1 VRPNLKR
8 SLGALLSG
16 HATAVRVGATVLAL
30 AQTMLVP
37 TLHAQTAVTKKPAV
51 KPTIPTP
58 APKPAPKPGGANVSK
73 APSAAELADDA
84 AGDTLTVK
92 FDVAGIPVILRRVT
106 ANSVVAANLYL
117 LGGVRQL
124 TAANAGIE
132 SLLLEAS
139 ERGTQKYPRDLLRTK
154 MARLG
159 GAIGVSPGLDWT
171 TVALRSTVAG
181 FDSTWAILADRLMAP
196 RLDATDVELVRDQFI
211 TGIKQKNDSPDALL
225 DNLADSITYVGH
237 PYAIDPIGTE
247 SSLTK
252 LTVAELRAYQ
262 KEQMVTSRMML
273 VVVGNVSRS
282 RVERLVRESIGRLP
296 RGSYTWTVPQAPAA
310 LPTAYVLA
318 KRTLPTN
325 YLQGYFQGPAAT
337 SKDYAALR
345 LACAVLSGRLFSE
358 VRQKRN
364 LSYEVNAPFVE
375 RAFASGG
382 LYVTTTAPDEV
393 LSIMRQQITDLQDG
407 YITPD
412 GLERLVQQF
421 IVTYFLDNETNAD
434 QANLLARAALYQG
447 DFNKATHFVDDLR
460 AVTPE
465 DIHNAAKTY
474 MTKVRWA
481 YVGDPSKVTPA
492 RLMRF

>member
-1 VRPNLKR
+1 MPSRFFTVR
-8 SLGALLSG
+8 SAAGALTLFSL
-16 HATAVRVGATVLAL
+16 VGATASAV
-30 AQTMLVP
+30 
-37 TLHAQTAVTKKPAV
+37 HAQATTTRPKAPAKAPATAPV
-51 KPTIPTP
+51 KPSGKTP
-58 APKPAPKPGGANVSK
+58 VK
-73 APSAAELADDA
+73 AASTEPEEVG
-84 AGDTLTVK
+84 GDTLTVR
-92 FDVAGIPVILRRVT
+92 FEVSGIPVILRRVS
-106 ANSVVAANLYL
+106 ANAVVAANLYL

-124 TAANAGIE
+124 TPANEGIE

-159 GAIGVSPGLDWT
+159 SAIGVSPGLDWT

-181 FDSTWAILADRLMAP
+181 FDSTWAILADRIIAP
-196 RLDATDVELVRDQFI
+196 RLEPADVELVREQFV
-211 TGIKQKNDSPDALL
+211 TGLKQRTDSPDALL
-225 DNLADSITYVGH
+225 DHLADSITYVGH
-237 PYAIDPIGTE
+237 PYAMEPLGSE
-247 SSLTK
+247 ASLSK
-252 LTVAELRAYQ
+252 LTIADLRAYHTQ
-262 KEQMVTSRMML
+262 QMVTSRMML
-273 VVVGNVSRS
+273 VIVGNVSRA

-296 RGSYTWTVPQAPAA
+296 RGTYSWKVPEPPAA

-325 YLQGYFQGPAAT
+325 YLQGYFQGPPAN

-364 LSYEVNAPFVE
+364 LTYDVGAPFVE

-393 LSIMRQQITDLQDG
+393 LTIMRQQITELQEG
-407 YITPD
+407 YITPE
-412 GLERLVQQF
+412 GLERLVQGF

-434 QANLLARAALYQG
+434 QANLLARAELYQG
-447 DFNKATHFVDDLR
+447 SFEKSSKFVDDLR

-465 DIHNAAKTY
+465 DIHNAARTY